1 MDYYGEEKKEKEKH
15 YDNIKKLVEKFNEKM
30 EKLSKF
36 DKEEFLT
43 NLNIN
48 DQIFDNY
55 KFDIYN
61 NLFKKITEI
70 EKKLGSETKEINT
83 NISYVTDN
91 SKLMNYNT
99 LDNDNIFS
107 KIFNKYV
114 KDINNKNKLSDE
126 ADDNFYNSVKSN
138 DINPDEVL
146 KISNSDKIIF
156 IILIFVIRQIS
167 LLTVNYLIDN
177 NLLLSFKYIMLFY
190 NIIYISLFIIILLIV
205 NFDNYKLRILFNYL
219 NLHINFYGIS
229 THISM
234 LILFSFIIYYYI
246 VFIDS
251 SINRKDTDNSDLND
265 MEKIDYKYKL
275 SVVSLII
282 YIFTSIID
290 YML

>member
-1 MDYYGEEKKEKEKH
+1 
-15 YDNIKKLVEKFNEKM
+15 
-30 EKLSKF
+30 
-36 DKEEFLT
+36 
-43 NLNIN
+43 
-48 DQIFDNY
+48 
-55 KFDIYN
+55 
-61 NLFKKITEI
+61 
-70 EKKLGSETKEINT
+70 
-83 NISYVTDN
+83 
-91 SKLMNYNT
+91 
-99 LDNDNIFS
+99 
-107 KIFNKYV
+107 
-114 KDINNKNKLSDE
+114 
-126 ADDNFYNSVKSN
+126 
-138 DINPDEVL
+138 
-146 KISNSDKIIF
+146 
-156 IILIFVIRQIS
+156 
-167 LLTVNYLIDN
+167 
-177 NLLLSFKYIMLFY
+177 MLFY